1 MNATAER
8 QPVARGNLLDTPFCH
23 LALYIYRHAQSG
35 TLIVAVPEAGD
46 ATIRFQRGRA
56 AAACLPWA
64 APRLL
69 DEILPLCGM
78 RAGDFAFYEDD
89 LIGQNPAAIAGIIDP
104 YELLAASLDDHARDD
119 MVDGVL
125 RRFDGKQLRMLPGR
139 EIERLRL
146 RDEHKPMLDLIRAA
160 PATSDELIAQAP
172 MPQPQARRLIY
183 ALIATN
189 MLATH
194 EQRDSETFRSP
205 TEAKTSDAQIS
216 VPAGGSSSSSSAIP
230 SVQPT
235 AAWQQLA
242 SLRPNS
248 LRANSLQPGGSLPP
262 RNSPQPASAQ
272 SQVSLRPTSVAP
284 EGEDKPSRIQRVELL
299 LQRSR
304 TDEALA
310 SIDAMLADEPYDPE
324 LLALRAHTLFER
336 HQVNPDGLPRSVLE
350 AIRRALEADPEH
362 PRALYTKGLVFKR
375 AGDPRKAAVYFR
387 KVLQVD
393 PKHIE
398 AQRELRLAKLRE

>member
-8 QPVARGNLLDTPFCH
+8 QPVARGNLLETPFCH

-35 TLIVAVPEAGD
+35 TLIVAGLEPGD

-69 DEILPLCGM
+69 DGILPLCGL
-78 RAGDFAFYEDD
+78 RAGEFSFFEDD
-89 LIGQNPAAIAGIIDP
+89 LIGQNPDAVVGIVDP
-104 YELLAASLDDHARDD
+104 YELLAASLQDNARDD
-119 MVDGVL
+119 MVDSVL
-125 RRFDGKQLRMLPGR
+125 QRFDGKQLRMLPGR

-146 RDEHKPMLDLIRAA
+146 PDEHKPMLDLIRAA
-160 PATSDELIAQAP
+160 PATSEELIAQAP
-172 MPQPQARRLIY
+172 IPQPQARRLLY

-189 MLATH
+189 MVAAH
-194 EQRDSETFRSP
+194 DQRDSATFRTP
-205 TEAKTSDAQIS
+205 VEGRTSDAPIS
-216 VPAGGSSSSSSAIP
+216 VPAAGPSGSSSLP

-235 AAWQQLA
+235 AAWQRLA
-242 SLRPNS
+242 SLRP
-248 LRANSLQPGGSLPP
+248 GSLGPGSRPP
-262 RNSPQPASAQ
+262 RNSAQPASAQ
-272 SQVSLRPTSVAP
+272 SHVSLRPSSIAP
-284 EGEDKPSRIQRVELL
+284 EGDDKPSRIKRAEQL

-304 TDEALA
+304 YDEALA
-310 SIDAMLADEPYDPE
+310 SVDAMLAGEPYDAE
-324 LLALRAHTLFER
+324 LLALRALTLFER
-336 HQVNPDGLPRSVLE
+336 HQINPDGLPRSVLE

-362 PRALYTKGLVFKR
+362 PRALFTKGLVFKR